1 MANKNYPLYETTVF
15 EDFRIMVENVAEK
28 YPDRPAISY
37 RVNPKDAERTIVT
50 YAKAREDI
58 RDLGTAEI
66 DLGCRDSHC
75 AIIGGVSKG
84 WIYTYFSL
92 MAAGAITVPLDKEW
106 QPEDLASTVNRAEC
120 EYLFYSVE
128 VMPKLDAI
136 ISANPQLKGF
146 VCMDGEGREGDLT
159 LDQLIEKGSE
169 LFEKGDNRYYDYE
182 IDRERMSTIVFT
194 SGTTGKG
201 KGVMLSQ
208 TNIVSD
214 MTQGMYLFDITPK
227 TFCVLPPH
235 HTYCSTV
242 NLVGHYAQGSEIYI
256 SSGLKY
262 IQKELVAEKPSHLIL
277 VPLFVEAFYKKIWAN
292 VRKQGQEKKL
302 KSAIAMSNALR
313 KIGVDR
319 RRQFF
324 GKIHEFFGGNLDM
337 IICGGAPL
345 NSEVIKFFDAI
356 GVTILNGY
364 GITECA
370 PLISANRNKWQ
381 KNGSVGVPIICEQ
394 VKISNPNKDGEGEIC
409 VKGPNVMLGYYKD
422 EEATKAVFDE
432 EGYFN
437 TGDIGKLD
445 KDGWIYITGRRKNLI
460 ILSNGKNVYPEE
472 LETVISGI
480 EGVSEI
486 VVYEGK
492 TKLKK
497 QVIVAEI
504 FPDNDLLQER
514 GISLYNAREYFTAE
528 IDKLNKQLP
537 PYKQIGYV
545 KLRDTEFV
553 KNTSRKITRFSID
566 TSIDE

>member
-15 EDFRIMVENVAEK
+15 EDFRIMVENVAAK
-28 YPDRPAISY
+28 YPNRVAVSY
-37 RVNPKDAERTIVT
+37 RKDPKDAEKTFVT
-50 YAKAREDI
+50 YAQAKNDI
-58 RDLGTAEI
+58 RDLGTALIE
-66 DLGCRDSHC
+66 LGCRDSHC
-75 AIIGGVSKG
+75 AISGPVSLG

-92 MAAGAITVPLDKEW
+92 MASGAVTVPLDKEW
-106 QPEDLASTVNRAEC
+106 QAEDLASTINRAEC
-120 EYLFYSVE
+120 EYMFYSE
-128 VMPKLDAI
+128 EIIPKLDKIAEQ
-136 ISANPQLKGF
+136 NPQIKTF
-146 VCMDGEGREGDLT
+146 ICMDGKGREGDLC
-159 LDQLIEKGSE
+159 LDGLIAKGGES
-169 LFEKGDNRYYDYE
+169 FAAGNNSYYDYE

-242 NLVGHYAQGSEIYI
+242 NLVGHYAQGSELYI

-262 IQKELVAEKPSHLIL
+262 IQKELTLEKPSHLIL

-302 KSAIAMSNALR
+302 KNAIRMSNALR
-313 KIGVDR
+313 KVGVDR
-319 RRQFF
+319 RKQFF
-324 GKIHEFFGGNLDM
+324 GQILNFFGGNLDF
-337 IICGGAPL
+337 IISGGAPL
-345 NSEVIKFFDAI
+345 NSEIIKFFDSI

-381 KNGSVGVPIICEQ
+381 KDGSVGIPIIGEL
-394 VKISNPNKDGEGEIC
+394 VKIENPNENGEGQIC

-422 EEATKAVFDE
+422 EEATAAVFDE
-432 EGYFN
+432 EGYFR
-437 TGDIGKLD
+437 TGDIGRLD
-445 KDGWIYITGRRKNLI
+445 KDGWIFITGRQKNLI

-472 LETVISGI
+472 LETAVSGI
-480 EGVSEI
+480 EGVAEV

-492 TKLKK
+492 TKLNK

-514 GISLYNAREYFTAE
+514 GVSLYNAREYFTTE
-528 IDKLNKQLP
+528 IDKLNKNLP

-545 KLRDTEFV
+545 KLRDKEFV

-566 TSIDE
+566 KTIDQ